1 MNRARLPCR
10 QLNSQA
16 IKSSVLCYISPIV
29 AGKCSI
35 VSAKCVCKVTEEGF
49 QTAWNN
55 VCKTRELC
63 DEAILG
69 RYLSIV
75 RFCCFFFLFIKYL
88 VKVSVLVLLTGVQN
102 VAFFLSAISAQGPP
116 KFKGK
121 K

>member
-1 MNRARLPCR
+1 MPRDITSSVCINQEQLCSILTKSLQDERARLPCR

-49 QTAWNN
+49 QTAWTN

-63 DEAILG
+63 DEAIVG

-75 RFCCFFFLFIKYL
+75 HFRCSLD
-88 VKVSVLVLLTGVQN
+88 S
-102 VAFFLSAISAQGPP
+102 
-116 KFKGK
+116 
-121 K
+121 

>member
-16 IKSSVLCYISPIV
+16 IKSSVLSPIV

-35 VSAKCVCKVTEEGF
+35 VSAKCVCKVTEDGF

-63 DEAILG
+63 DEAIFG
-69 RYLSIV
+69 GYLSSL
-75 RFCCFFFLFIKYL
+75 RFRCSFD
-88 VKVSVLVLLTGVQN
+88 S
-102 VAFFLSAISAQGPP
+102 
-116 KFKGK
+116 
-121 K
+121 